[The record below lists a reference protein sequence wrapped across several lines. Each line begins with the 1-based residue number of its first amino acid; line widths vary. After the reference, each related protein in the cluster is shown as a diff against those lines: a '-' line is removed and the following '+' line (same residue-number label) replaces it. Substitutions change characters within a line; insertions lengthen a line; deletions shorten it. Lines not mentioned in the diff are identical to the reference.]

1 MTNNTVVCA
10 TTHKLLGIIISNDL
24 QWNKHIDY
32 ISKKASKRPYSLKI
46 LKKVSVN
53 RLGIVKV
60 YLTTICRDCF
70 FWSFVTFV
78 IDNLVLKSCEPQ
90 FKLRTLREIR
100 LVTF

>member
-32 ISKKASKRPYSLKI
+32 ISEKASKRPYSLNI
-46 LKKVSVN
+46 LEKVGVN

-70 FWSFVTFV
+70 FLEFRDFC
-78 IDNLVLKSCEPQ
+78 D
-90 FKLRTLREIR
+90 
-100 LVTF
+100 

>member
-32 ISKKASKRPYSLKI
+32 ISEKASKRQYSLKI
-46 LKKVSVN
+46 LKKVGVN

-90 FKLRTLREIR
+90 FKLRTLRKIR